1 VLAAAATERRFVLVV
16 LRGALDGLAAV
27 PPLGDPRYAE
37 RRGGLALNPA
47 ACPRLDGFFAL
58 HPALAPLAPYWGE
71 GHLAFVHAV
80 GNGYRT
86 RSHFDA
92 QDLMESGLGAKTHLS
107 DGWLARALV
116 PLQKKGGDRRLAL
129 AVGGH
134 VPLVLRGKLPV
145 ATWEPPDMKPAAAD
159 FTLALARL
167 YEADPLLGPAFA
179 EGLRASSETA
189 GVLGE
194 SGMAGKGGRGF
205 GPNGFRPL
213 AEAAGRLLAA
223 PEGPRIAVLEMGG
236 WDTHVQQGAETGRLA
251 RNLQGLAEG
260 LDALAKASGAAWR
273 QTVVVAVTEFGRTV
287 AVNGSNG
294 TDHGTASLALLM
306 GGALRGGRVAGDWPG
321 LDRLQDDRDL
331 RVATDGRAV
340 LKGVLRDHLGLDAA
354 SLDRRVF
361 PDATARA
368 MDGLIRAT

>member
-1 VLAAAATERRFVLVV
+1 
-16 LRGALDGLAAV
+16 
-27 PPLGDPRYAE
+27 
-37 RRGGLALNPA
+37 
-47 ACPRLDGFFAL
+47 
-58 HPALAPLAPYWGE
+58 
-71 GHLAFVHAV
+71 
-80 GNGYRT
+80 
-86 RSHFDA
+86 
-92 QDLMESGLGAKTHLS
+92 
-107 DGWLARALV
+107 
-116 PLQKKGGDRRLAL
+116 
-129 AVGGH
+129 
-134 VPLVLRGKLPV
+134 
-145 ATWEPPDMKPAAAD
+145 
-159 FTLALARL
+159 
-167 YEADPLLGPAFA
+167 
-179 EGLRASSETA
+179 
-189 GVLGE
+189 
-194 SGMAGKGGRGF
+194 
-205 GPNGFRPL
+205 
-213 AEAAGRLLAA
+213 
-223 PEGPRIAVLEMGG
+223 MGG

-260 LDALAKASGAAWR
+260 LDALAKALSAAWR

-287 AVNGSNG
+287 AVNGGNG